1 MNKDFL
7 EQLEEQLVAATERAG
22 ARRRLLPGP
31 LRRALPVRLARGLAR
46 ASVRAP
52 TAGVAAAVVAVLAAS
67 AFAATLTLPLR
78 RAHTPAPSAAL
89 VAARTAAIA
98 ARVGSYTTAGAVP
111 AGFQPESFTAI
122 SETDWWLLGSA
133 PCGRR
138 TCTAIVHTT
147 DGGPVFTR
155 VGAPPTREVSQVR
168 FANSSDG
175 YAYGPQL
182 WTTTNGGRSWSEPD
196 FGALQLA
203 AAGGYAYAIASTG
216 GPPMLMRAVVGSG
229 RWQLVGGFGRAYRL
243 GQAVPGALWVQGA
256 TVLVGIG
263 NRLFV
268 SPAPLAPFRPVA
280 GIPKGLGDCAYD
292 AVSGPAAIWALCSA
306 GMAPDLILRSTDG
319 GQRFTTA
326 AQVPNGPIDAFAAAS
341 ATVAVASG
349 QGPLYVTTN
358 GGSSWTPAQAPSAG
372 WAYLGFTDATHG
384 VALGLFGSGRKQVWR
399 LYYTTD
405 AGASYHYVPIGP

>member
-22 ARRRLLPGP
+22 ARRRLLPGL

-78 RAHTPAPSAAL
+78 RAPAPVLTAARAAAL
-89 VAARTAAIA
+89 AARA
-98 ARVGSYTTAGAVP
+98 GSYTTAGAVP
-111 AGFQPESFTAI
+111 AGFQPRSFTAI

-138 TCTAIVHTT
+138 MCTAIVHTT

-155 VGAPPTREVSQVR
+155 VGAPPTRGVSQVR
-168 FANSSDG
+168 FANARDG

-182 WTTTNGGRSWSEPD
+182 WTTTDGGRRWSED
-196 FGALQLA
+196 ELFGAVELA
-203 AAGGYAYAIASTG
+203 AADGYVYAITYNG
-216 GPPMLMRAVVGSG
+216 GPAELMRAVVGSQ
-229 RWQLVGGFGRAYRL
+229 RWQPVGGFGRAYRL
-243 GQAVPGALWVQGA
+243 GQTPPTALWVQGA